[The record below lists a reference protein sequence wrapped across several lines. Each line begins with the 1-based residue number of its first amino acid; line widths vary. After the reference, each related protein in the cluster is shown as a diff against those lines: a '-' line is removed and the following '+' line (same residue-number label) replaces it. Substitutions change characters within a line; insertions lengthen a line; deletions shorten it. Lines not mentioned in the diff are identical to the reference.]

1 MKDEEKEDRRP
12 DHEKDPPERED
23 RPADH
28 GRPVPR
34 HGSAAMGS
42 ASPTKAR

>member
-12 DHEKDPPERED
+12 DHEKDPPEREG

-34 HGSAAMGS
+34 HGSAAMCF
-42 ASPTKAR
+42 APPTKAR